1 MSSFLD
7 RRTPINFCFRQTC
20 IAVALAFF
28 SRCMFSSH
36 ASVNGGNIYGSYTSI
51 QKSRRDTSMPP
62 SAHDAAA
69 DGAPVTPSSSHRR
82 EGFLH
87 SIGSALYRTL
97 PWVSKSKKSRS
108 DSENEPLP
116 VKAAAASTTYQSHP
130 SHIPPKSSTLSP
142 ASSLHTS
149 LKSSS
154 ANQKPVSWSVR
165 EIHSNS
171 PTIYRPTPR
180 AKWGT
185 LDLGPRMTPSLSSH
199 SRPQEIPSA
208 AGISSSTNS
217 TTSILGKRGEPV
229 EDGQIEEES
238 TFVPSARKRRM
249 VWDPEMGFVDTED
262 LASRRPPP
270 PPPQNEAERILR
282 ALESMRTPLGDARRD
297 KLIRSQSLPS
307 WHSTSI
313 PIPLP
318 MPQREGVLLEFRK
331 PAFRTIS
338 PHTRSLHRSQRLRR
352 SQAAHQPTMRSKL
365 QESIRSS
372 DTLFQP
378 SAAVHLDDD
387 STYDEPEEPMRR
399 PKRQTQLNQKKSRAK
414 LVRTATKKIGIPARD
429 TDAYSEPDNG
439 HRAEHK
445 ATPMSDAHLI
455 SDAEPKIPMAKRN
468 KFEVQKNEGS
478 RSSRSVLRQGSA
490 KTTRRHAPS
499 SGRITAFDEE
509 EEEEPMPSSEELSKI
524 KLPSSMFP
532 SDFRFDK
539 KMGTKNECPSEKS
552 GDDLHSFSHKD
563 EKGAMTTTPAKE
575 PAPGSVRFDL
585 NSTTSKKHVEPS
597 LFFSSAP
604 SSASDNN
611 SLSTTKNSGPIPDFF
626 GTSRKDTTQTSRSA
640 SQLRVA
646 SAFSTKPD
654 LASDAKEDGGMKK
667 RERDNEEPPSKKPM
681 PSANQ
686 GDLDAKSSFSFE
698 QPVGKKDE
706 KPAFSFG
713 QSTEK
718 KDEKPAFSFGQP
730 AEKKDEKP
738 AFSFGQPA
746 EKKDD
751 KPAFSFGQP
760 TEKKDDKPAFSF
772 GQPAEKKDEKP
783 AFLFGQ
789 PTEKKDEKPTF
800 SFGQPAEKKDDK
812 PAFSFGQPAEK
823 KDDKPAFSFGQPT
836 EKKDEKPAF
845 SFGQPTE
852 KKDDKPA
859 FSFGQPAE
867 KKDDKPAFSFGQ
879 PTEKKDEKPAFSFGQ
894 PTEKKDN
901 KPAFSF
907 GQPAEKKNE
916 KPAFSFGTSADTG
929 SSKPAFSFGSSPSN
943 VGGKSFGQPVDSQTS
958 ASAFSFGSAPN
969 SGATTQNPPAFS
981 FGASTPAF
989 SIGKDDKSSTNSA
1002 PSSAPLFSFGA
1013 STAAAPA
1020 PVPPSAPAASPLTF
1034 GQPSAT
1040 STPPV
1045 SFGSSASSVPSF
1057 GANSASMAPTTS
1069 FSFGA
1074 PAAAPAPTTSFSFGS
1089 APPSGAFQFG
1099 AGAPAA
1105 PASNGGGIA
1114 PTTSFS
1120 FGAAAQPGPT
1130 AAPSF
1135 TFGSGGTNSPASGSP
1150 APFTF
1155 GTPPP
1160 SSTDSAGA
1168 GGGGLFNMGMSPATA
1183 GRQIKPLRQS
1193 RRRN

>member
-1 MSSFLD
+1 
-7 RRTPINFCFRQTC
+7 
-20 IAVALAFF
+20 
-28 SRCMFSSH
+28 
-36 ASVNGGNIYGSYTSI
+36 
-51 QKSRRDTSMPP
+51 MPP

-154 ANQKPVSWSVR
+154 ANQKPASWSVR

-552 GDDLHSFSHKD
+552 GDDLHSFSHKN

-646 SAFSTKPD
+646 SAFSTKPH

-713 QSTEK
+713 Q
-718 KDEKPAFSFGQP
+718 
-730 AEKKDEKP
+730 
-738 AFSFGQPA
+738 
-746 EKKDD
+746 
-751 KPAFSFGQP
+751 P

-783 AFLFGQ
+783 AF
-789 PTEKKDEKPTF
+789 
-800 SFGQPAEKKDDK
+800 
-812 PAFSFGQPAEK
+812 
-823 KDDKPAFSFGQPT
+823 
-836 EKKDEKPAF
+836 
-845 SFGQPTE
+845 
-852 KKDDKPA
+852 
-859 FSFGQPAE
+859 
-867 KKDDKPAFSFGQ
+867 
-879 PTEKKDEKPAFSFGQ
+879 
-894 PTEKKDN
+894 
-901 KPAFSF
+901 
-907 GQPAEKKNE
+907 
-916 KPAFSFGTSADTG
+916 SFGTSADTG
-929 SSKPAFSFGSSPSN
+929 SSKPAFSFGTSPSN

>member
-108 DSENEPLP
+108 DTENEPLP

-730 AEKKDEKP
+730 VEKKDEKP

-760 TEKKDDKPAFSF
+760 A
-772 GQPAEKKDEKP
+772 
-783 AFLFGQ
+783 
-789 PTEKKDEKPTF
+789 EKKDEKPTF

-852 KKDDKPA
+852 KKDEKPT
-859 FSFGQPAE
+859 
-867 KKDDKPAFSFGQ
+867 FSFGQ

-894 PTEKKDN
+894 PTEKKDD

-907 GQPAEKKNE
+907 GQPAEKKDE

-929 SSKPAFSFGSSPSN
+929 SSKPAFSFGTSPSN

>member
-208 AGISSSTNS
+208 AGISSITNS

-352 SQAAHQPTMRSKL
+352 SQAAHQPTMQSKL

-730 AEKKDEKP
+730 AEKKD
-738 AFSFGQPA
+738 
-746 EKKDD
+746 D

-760 TEKKDDKPAFSF
+760 TEKKDD
-772 GQPAEKKDEKP
+772 
-783 AFLFGQ
+783 
-789 PTEKKDEKPTF
+789 
-800 SFGQPAEKKDDK
+800 
-812 PAFSFGQPAEK
+812 
-823 KDDKPAFSFGQPT
+823 
-836 EKKDEKPAF
+836 
-845 SFGQPTE
+845 
-852 KKDDKPA
+852 
-859 FSFGQPAE
+859 
-867 KKDDKPAFSFGQ
+867 
-879 PTEKKDEKPAFSFGQ
+879 
-894 PTEKKDN
+894 

>member
-760 TEKKDDKPAFSF
+760 A
-772 GQPAEKKDEKP
+772 
-783 AFLFGQ
+783 
-789 PTEKKDEKPTF
+789 EKKDEKPTF

-812 PAFSFGQPAEK
+812 PAFSFGQP
-823 KDDKPAFSFGQPT
+823 
-836 EKKDEKPAF
+836 
-845 SFGQPTE
+845 TE
-852 KKDDKPA
+852 KKDD
-859 FSFGQPAE
+859 
-867 KKDDKPAFSFGQ
+867 
-879 PTEKKDEKPAFSFGQ
+879 
-894 PTEKKDN
+894 

>member
-713 QSTEK
+713 Q
-718 KDEKPAFSFGQP
+718 
-730 AEKKDEKP
+730 
-738 AFSFGQPA
+738 
-746 EKKDD
+746 
-751 KPAFSFGQP
+751 
-760 TEKKDDKPAFSF
+760 
-772 GQPAEKKDEKP
+772 
-783 AFLFGQ
+783 
-789 PTEKKDEKPTF
+789 PTEKKDEKPT
-800 SFGQPAEKKDDK
+800 
-812 PAFSFGQPAEK
+812 
-823 KDDKPAFSFGQPT
+823 FSFGQPT

-852 KKDDKPA
+852 KKDD
-859 FSFGQPAE
+859 
-867 KKDDKPAFSFGQ
+867 
-879 PTEKKDEKPAFSFGQ
+879 
-894 PTEKKDN
+894 

>member
-730 AEKKDEKP
+730 VEKKDEKP

-783 AFLFGQ
+783 AF
-789 PTEKKDEKPTF
+789 
-800 SFGQPAEKKDDK
+800 
-812 PAFSFGQPAEK
+812 
-823 KDDKPAFSFGQPT
+823 
-836 EKKDEKPAF
+836 
-845 SFGQPTE
+845 
-852 KKDDKPA
+852 
-859 FSFGQPAE
+859 
-867 KKDDKPAFSFGQ
+867 
-879 PTEKKDEKPAFSFGQ
+879 
-894 PTEKKDN
+894 
-901 KPAFSF
+901 
-907 GQPAEKKNE
+907 
-916 KPAFSFGTSADTG
+916 SFGTSADTG
-929 SSKPAFSFGSSPSN
+929 SSKPAFSFGTSPSN

>member
-1 MSSFLD
+1 
-7 RRTPINFCFRQTC
+7 
-20 IAVALAFF
+20 
-28 SRCMFSSH
+28 
-36 ASVNGGNIYGSYTSI
+36 
-51 QKSRRDTSMPP
+51 MPP

-154 ANQKPVSWSVR
+154 ANQKPASWSVR

-646 SAFSTKPD
+646 SAFSTKPH

-738 AFSFGQPA
+738 TFSFGQPA

-760 TEKKDDKPAFSF
+760 
-772 GQPAEKKDEKP
+772 AEKKNEKP

-789 PTEKKDEKPTF
+789 PTEKKDEKP
-800 SFGQPAEKKDDK
+800 P
-812 PAFSFGQPAEK
+812 FSFGQPAEK

-867 KKDDKPAFSFGQ
+867 KKD
-879 PTEKKDEKPAFSFGQ
+879 
-894 PTEKKDN
+894 
-901 KPAFSF
+901 
-907 GQPAEKKNE
+907 E

-929 SSKPAFSFGSSPSN
+929 SSKPAFSFGTSPSN

>member
-154 ANQKPVSWSVR
+154 ANQKPASWSVR

-718 KDEKPAFSFGQP
+718 KDEKPAFSFGQS

-738 AFSFGQPA
+738 AFSFGEPA
-746 EKKDD
+746 
-751 KPAFSFGQP
+751 
-760 TEKKDDKPAFSF
+760 EKKDDKPAFSF

-783 AFLFGQ
+783 AF
-789 PTEKKDEKPTF
+789 
-800 SFGQPAEKKDDK
+800 SFGQPAEKKD
-812 PAFSFGQPAEK
+812 E
-823 KDDKPAFSFGQPT
+823 KPAFSFGQPT

-867 KKDDKPAFSFGQ
+867 KKD
-879 PTEKKDEKPAFSFGQ
+879 
-894 PTEKKDN
+894 
-901 KPAFSF
+901 
-907 GQPAEKKNE
+907 E

-929 SSKPAFSFGSSPSN
+929 SSKPAFSFGTSPSN

>member
-730 AEKKDEKP
+730 VEKKDEKP
-738 AFSFGQPA
+738 A
-746 EKKDD
+746 
-751 KPAFSFGQP
+751 
-760 TEKKDDKPAFSF
+760 
-772 GQPAEKKDEKP
+772 
-783 AFLFGQ
+783 
-789 PTEKKDEKPTF
+789 F

>member
-108 DSENEPLP
+108 DTENEPLP

-154 ANQKPVSWSVR
+154 ANQKPASWSVR

-730 AEKKDEKP
+730 
-738 AFSFGQPA
+738 
-746 EKKDD
+746 
-751 KPAFSFGQP
+751 
-760 TEKKDDKPAFSF
+760 
-772 GQPAEKKDEKP
+772 
-783 AFLFGQ
+783 
-789 PTEKKDEKPTF
+789 
-800 SFGQPAEKKDDK
+800 
-812 PAFSFGQPAEK
+812 
-823 KDDKPAFSFGQPT
+823 T

-867 KKDDKPAFSFGQ
+867 KKD
-879 PTEKKDEKPAFSFGQ
+879 
-894 PTEKKDN
+894 
-901 KPAFSF
+901 
-907 GQPAEKKNE
+907 E

-929 SSKPAFSFGSSPSN
+929 SSKPAFSFGTSPSN

>member
-36 ASVNGGNIYGSYTSI
+36 ASVNSGNIYGSYTPI
-51 QKSRRDTSMPP
+51 QNSRRDTSMPP

-154 ANQKPVSWSVR
+154 ANQKPASWSVR

-552 GDDLHSFSHKD
+552 GDDLHSFSHKN

-646 SAFSTKPD
+646 SAFSTKPH

-718 KDEKPAFSFGQP
+718 KDEKPAFSFGQS

-738 AFSFGQPA
+738 AFSFGEPA
-746 EKKDD
+746 
-751 KPAFSFGQP
+751 
-760 TEKKDDKPAFSF
+760 EKKDDKPAFSF

-783 AFLFGQ
+783 AF
-789 PTEKKDEKPTF
+789 
-800 SFGQPAEKKDDK
+800 SFGQPAEKKD
-812 PAFSFGQPAEK
+812 E
-823 KDDKPAFSFGQPT
+823 KPAFSFGQPT

-867 KKDDKPAFSFGQ
+867 KKD
-879 PTEKKDEKPAFSFGQ
+879 
-894 PTEKKDN
+894 
-901 KPAFSF
+901 
-907 GQPAEKKNE
+907 E

-929 SSKPAFSFGSSPSN
+929 SSKPAFSFGTSPSN

>member
-730 AEKKDEKP
+730 VEKKDEKP

-760 TEKKDDKPAFSF
+760 
-772 GQPAEKKDEKP
+772 AEKKDEKP
-783 AFLFGQ
+783 
-789 PTEKKDEKPTF
+789 T
-800 SFGQPAEKKDDK
+800 
-812 PAFSFGQPAEK
+812 
-823 KDDKPAFSFGQPT
+823 
-836 EKKDEKPAF
+836 
-845 SFGQPTE
+845 
-852 KKDDKPA
+852 